1 VLNPL
6 ESNLLKK
13 PAIIKGNSMSAP
25 KAKILVVDDEP
36 SQRKMLQANLSLEGY
51 QVFEADDGANAIA
64 RVSEEFFDLIL
75 MDNRMS
81 HMDGIEALKEIK
93 KISPGIPV
101 IIITAYASVET
112 AVEALQAGAHDYLTK
127 PLDIEELKFKVQQ
140 SLEFWRLKEDNILQ
154 KRRIENLFD
163 ASRIVGRSQKMKDVL
178 ETVAMVAPTE
188 ASVLILGE
196 SGTGKELIANAL
208 HLGSNRSD
216 KRFIKVNCAALPETL
231 LESELFGHE
240 KGAFTG
246 AVGRRAGRFELAD
259 GGTIFLDEIG
269 EMTPATQAK
278 LLRVL
283 QEREFEPLGSSR
295 TVKVDIRII
304 TASNR
309 VLKDEVRKGTFREDL
324 FYRLNV
330 VPINLPP
337 LRDRKED
344 VPLLIEHFLKIY
356 NEKNGRSLQGFHPR
370 ALDAL
375 MRYPWPGNIRELENV
390 VERAVILT
398 RDDYV
403 PYSELP
409 DPIREALDDP
419 LSREIREGITP
430 GMTIREMEKEL
441 IIKTLEDNDGNRTR
455 TARVLGI
462 TRRTLQ
468 HKLKEYEI
476 DQQASD
482 SGAEA

>member
-1 VLNPL
+1 
-6 ESNLLKK
+6 
-13 PAIIKGNSMSAP
+13 MTTP

-36 SQRKMLQANLSLEGY
+36 SQRKMLQANLSLDGY
-51 QVFEADDGANAIA
+51 QVLEADDGAAAIA

-81 HMDGIEALKEIK
+81 QMDGIEALKEIK

-101 IIITAYASVET
+101 IIVTAYASIET

-127 PLDIEELKFKVQQ
+127 PLDIDELRFKVQQ
-140 SLEFWRLKEDNILQ
+140 TLEFWRLKEENILQ
-154 KRRIENLFD
+154 RRRIENLFD
-163 ASRIVGRSQKMKDVL
+163 ASRIVGRSQKMRDVL
-178 ETVAMVAPTE
+178 ETVAMVAPSE

-208 HLGSNRSD
+208 HQGSNRTD
-216 KRFIKVNCAALPETL
+216 KRFIKLNCAALPETL

-246 AVGRRAGRFELAD
+246 AVGRRPGRFELAD
-259 GGTIFLDEIG
+259 GGTIFLDEIS

-283 QEREFEPLGSSR
+283 QEREFEPLGSTK
-295 TVKVDIRII
+295 TVRVDIRII
-304 TASNR
+304 AASNR
-309 VLKDEVRKGTFREDL
+309 ILLDEVKKGKFREDL

-337 LRDRKED
+337 LRERRED
-344 VPLLIEHFLKIY
+344 IPLLIEHFLKIY
-356 NEKNGRSLQGFHPR
+356 NDKNGRNLLGFHPR

-375 MRYPWPGNIRELENV
+375 MRYSWPGNIRELENI

-403 PYSELP
+403 PFSELP
-409 DPIREALDDP
+409 ETIREATGDP
-419 LSREIREGITP
+419 LSEEIREGIRP
-430 GMTIREMEKEL
+430 GMTIKEMEREL
-441 IIKTLEDNDGNRTR
+441 IIKTLEENDANRTH
-455 TARVLGI
+455 TSKVLGI

-468 HKLKEYEI
+468 HKLKEYGI
-476 DQQASD
+476 DLQ
-482 SGAEA
+482 SGDVATD

>member
-1 VLNPL
+1 MATQAGSSVT
-6 ESNLLKK
+6 S
-13 PAIIKGNSMSAP
+13 P

-36 SQRKMLQANLSLEGY
+36 SQRKMLKANLSLEGY
-51 QVFEADDGANAIA
+51 QVFEADDGTSAIK

-81 HMDGIEALKEIK
+81 SMDGIEALKGIK
-93 KISPGIPV
+93 NISPGIPV

-127 PLDIEELKFKVQQ
+127 PLDIEELKIKVQQ
-140 SLEFWRLKEDNILQ
+140 SLEFWRLKEENILQ

-163 ASRIVGRSQKMKDVL
+163 ASRIVGRSLKMKQVL

-188 ASVLILGE
+188 ATVLILGE

-208 HLGSNRSD
+208 HQGSSRSE

-246 AVGRRAGRFELAD
+246 AVGRRPGRFELAD

-269 EMTPATQAK
+269 EMTLATQSK

-283 QEREFEPLGSSR
+283 QEREFEPLGSTR
-295 TVKVDIRII
+295 TVKVDIRIV

-309 VLKDEVRKGTFREDL
+309 ILREEVRKGNFREDL

-330 VPINLPP
+330 VPIMLPP
-337 LRDRKED
+337 LRERRED
-344 VPLLIEHFLKIY
+344 IPLLIEHFLNTY
-356 NEKNGRSLQGFHPR
+356 NDKNSRNLLGFHPR
-370 ALDAL
+370 ALDAI
-375 MRYPWPGNIRELENV
+375 MRYSWPGNIRELENV
-390 VERAVILT
+390 VERSVILSK
-398 RDDYV
+398 DDYV
-403 PYSELP
+403 PFSELP
-409 DPIREALDDP
+409 EAIRGASGDQ
-419 LSREIREGITP
+419 LSEQAREGIRP

-455 TARVLGI
+455 AARVLGI

-468 HKLKEYEI
+468 HKIKEYDLESHSI
-476 DQQASD
+476 DAATD
-482 SGAEA
+482 A

>member
-1 VLNPL
+1 MNAL
-6 ESNLLKK
+6 
-13 PAIIKGNSMSAP
+13 

-36 SQRKMLQANLSLEGY
+36 SQRKMLQANLSLDGY
-51 QVFEADDGANAIA
+51 QVFEADDGTSAIN

-81 HMDGIEALKEIK
+81 QMDGIDALREIK

-112 AVEALQAGAHDYLTK
+112 AVQALQAGAHDYLTK
-127 PLDIEELKFKVQQ
+127 PLDIDELRFKVQQ

-163 ASRIVGRSQKMKDVL
+163 ASRIVGRSQRMKDVL

-208 HLGSNRSD
+208 HQGSTRSD

-246 AVGRRAGRFELAD
+246 AIGRRPGRFELAD

-269 EMTPATQAK
+269 EMTLATQAK

-283 QEREFEPLGSSR
+283 QEREFEPLGSTK

-304 TASNR
+304 AASNKI
-309 VLKDEVRKGTFREDL
+309 LGEEVKRGTFREDL

-330 VPINLPP
+330 VPIFLPP

-344 VPLLIEHFLKIY
+344 VPLLVEHFLNIY
-356 NEKNGRSLQGFHPR
+356 NEKNGRRLHGFHPR
-370 ALDAL
+370 ALDA
-375 MRYPWPGNIRELENV
+375 
-390 VERAVILT
+390 
-398 RDDYV
+398 
-403 PYSELP
+403 
-409 DPIREALDDP
+409 
-419 LSREIREGITP
+419 
-430 GMTIREMEKEL
+430 
-441 IIKTLEDNDGNRTR
+441 
-455 TARVLGI
+455 
-462 TRRTLQ
+462 
-468 HKLKEYEI
+468 
-476 DQQASD
+476 
-482 SGAEA
+482 

>member
-1 VLNPL
+1 MTY
-6 ESNLLKK
+6 
-13 PAIIKGNSMSAP
+13 A

-36 SQRKMLQANLSLEGY
+36 SQRKMLHANLSLDGY
-51 QVFEADDGANAIA
+51 SVFEAEDGSDAIS

-81 HMDGIEALKEIK
+81 HIDGIEALKEIK

-127 PLDIEELKFKVQQ
+127 PLDIDELRFKVQQ
-140 SLEFWRLKEDNILQ
+140 TLEFWRLKEDNILQ
-154 KRRIENLFD
+154 RRRIENLFD
-163 ASRIVGRSQKMKDVL
+163 ASRIIGRSQKMKEVL

-208 HLGSNRSD
+208 HQGSGRAD
-216 KRFIKVNCAALPETL
+216 KRFIKINCAALPETL

-246 AVGRRAGRFELAD
+246 AVGRRPGRFELAD

-283 QEREFEPLGSSR
+283 QEREFEPLGSTR

-304 TASNR
+304 TATNR
-309 VLKDEVRKGTFREDL
+309 ILKDEVKKGTFREDL

-330 VPINLPP
+330 VPIQLPP
-337 LRDRKED
+337 LRERKED
-344 VPLLIEHFLKIY
+344 ILLLIEHFLKIY
-356 NEKNGRSLQGFHPR
+356 NDKNGRRLLGFHPR

-375 MRYPWPGNIRELENV
+375 MRYSWPGNIRELENV

-398 RDDYV
+398 TDDYV
-403 PYSELP
+403 PFSELP
-409 DPIREALDDP
+409 EAIRGATGDTVFG
-419 LSREIREGITP
+419 EIRQGIRP
-430 GMTIREMEKEL
+430 GITIREMEKEL
-441 IIKTLEDNDGNRTR
+441 IIKTLEDNEENRTR
-455 TARVLGI
+455 TARILGI

-468 HKLKEYEI
+468 LKLKEYGL
-476 DQQASD
+476 DQH
-482 SGAEA
+482 SGEVNPDA

>member
-1 VLNPL
+1 M
-6 ESNLLKK
+6 KQR
-13 PAIIKGNSMSAP
+13 

-36 SQRKMLQANLSLEGY
+36 SQRKMLQANLSLDGY
-51 QVFEADDGANAIA
+51 EVYEADDGKTAIS

-81 HMDGIEALKEIK
+81 QLDGIEALKQIK

-112 AVEALQAGAHDYLTK
+112 AVEALQSGAHDYLTK
-127 PLDIEELKFKVQQ
+127 PLDIDELRIKVQQ
-140 SLEFWRLKEDNILQ
+140 TLEFWRLKEENIYQ

-163 ASRIVGRSQKMKDVL
+163 ASRIVGRSPKMRQVL

-208 HLGSNRSD
+208 HQGSGRCD
-216 KRFIKVNCAALPETL
+216 RRFIKINCAALPETL

-240 KGAFTG
+240 RGAFTG
-246 AVGRRAGRFELAD
+246 AVGRKPGRFELAD

-269 EMTPATQAK
+269 EMTFSTQAK

-283 QEREFEPLGSSR
+283 QEREFEPLGSTKS
-295 TVKVDIRII
+295 VKVDIRVIS
-304 TASNR
+304 ASNR
-309 VLKDEVRKGTFREDL
+309 ELKDEVKKGNFREDL

-344 VPLLIEHFLKIY
+344 IPLLIDHFLHIY
-356 NEKNGRSLQGFHPR
+356 NEKNNRNLKGFHPR
-370 ALDAL
+370 ALDAV
-375 MRYPWPGNIRELENV
+375 MRYSWPGNIRELENV

-398 RDDYV
+398 MDEYV
-403 PYSELP
+403 SFSELP
-409 DPIREALDDP
+409 ESISGESASAIP
-419 LSREIREGITP
+419 SMSKVGIAP
-430 GMTIREMEKEL
+430 GMTIRELEKEL
-441 IIKTLEDNDGNRTR
+441 ILVTLEHNDGNRTR
-455 TARVLGI
+455 SAGFLGI

-468 HKLKEYEI
+468 NKLKEYGI
-476 DQQASD
+476 DSHGSD
-482 SGAEA
+482 HGVD

>member
-1 VLNPL
+1 MKTSYLRSTNL
-6 ESNLLKK
+6 RQCEESPMNH
-13 PAIIKGNSMSAP
+13 N

-36 SQRKMLQANLSLEGY
+36 SQRKMLQANLSLDGY
-51 QVFEADDGANAIA
+51 QVFEAEDGTDAIA

-75 MDNRMS
+75 MDNRMTR
-81 HMDGIEALKEIK
+81 MDGIEALKEIK

-101 IIITAYASVET
+101 IIITAFASVET
-112 AVEALQAGAHDYLTK
+112 AIQALQAGAHDYLTK
-127 PLDIEELKFKVQQ
+127 PLEIDELRIKVQQ

-154 KRRIENLFD
+154 RRRIENLFD
-163 ASRIVGRSQKMKDVL
+163 ASRIVGRSERMKHIL

-208 HLGSNRSD
+208 HQGSGRAD

-246 AVGRRAGRFELAD
+246 AVGRRPGRFELAD

-283 QEREFEPLGSSR
+283 QEREFEPLGSTH
-295 TVKVDIRII
+295 TVKVNIRII
-304 TASNR
+304 AASNR
-309 VLKDEVRKGTFREDL
+309 ILKNEVQKGTFRGDL

-330 VPINLPP
+330 VPIELPP
-337 LRDRKED
+337 LRERRED
-344 VPLLIEHFLKIY
+344 IPLLIEHFLKIY
-356 NEKNGRSLQGFHPR
+356 NEKNNRNLKGFHPR

-390 VERAVILT
+390 VERSVILT
-398 RDDYV
+398 SDEYV
-403 PYSELP
+403 PFSELP
-409 DPIREALDDP
+409 ESIRGATADP
-419 LSREIREGITP
+419 LMEQARQGIRP

-455 TARVLGI
+455 TSSILGI

-468 HKLKEYEI
+468 LKLKEYGI
-476 DQQASD
+476 DQHGS
-482 SGAEA
+482 ENP

>member
-1 VLNPL
+1 MT
-6 ESNLLKK
+6 
-13 PAIIKGNSMSAP
+13 GRR
-25 KAKILVVDDEP
+25 AKILVVDDEP
-36 SQRKMLQANLSLEGY
+36 SQRKMLKANLSLDGY
-51 QVFEADDGANAIA
+51 EVFEAEDGKDAIA
-64 RVSEEFFDLIL
+64 RVAEEFYDIIL

-81 HMDGIEALKEIK
+81 NVDGIEALREIK

-127 PLDIEELKFKVQQ
+127 PLDIEELRIKVQQ
-140 SLEFWRLKEDNILQ
+140 TLEFWRLKEENILQ

-163 ASRIVGRSQKMKDVL
+163 ASQIIGRSQKMRQVL

-208 HLGSNRSD
+208 HQGSSRSD
-216 KRFIKVNCAALPETL
+216 KRFIKINCSALPETL

-240 KGAFTG
+240 RGAFTG
-246 AVGRRAGRFELAD
+246 AVGRRPGRFELAD

-269 EMTPATQAK
+269 EMTPSTQAK

-283 QEREFEPLGSSR
+283 QEREFDPLGSTK
-295 TVKVDIRII
+295 TVKVDIRILSA
-304 TASNR
+304 TNKD
-309 VLKDEVRKGTFREDL
+309 LKEEVKKGVFREDL

-330 VPINLPP
+330 VPIHLPP
-337 LRDRKED
+337 LRQRKED
-344 VPLLIEHFLKIY
+344 IPLLIEHFLKIY
-356 NEKNGRSLQGFHPR
+356 NDKNGRSLRGFHPR
-370 ALDAL
+370 ALDAM
-375 MRYPWPGNIRELENV
+375 MRYSWPGNIRELENV

-398 RDDYV
+398 RDEYV
-403 PYSELP
+403 SLPELP
-409 DPIREALDDP
+409 DAMARAVGEPAPWRIK
-419 LSREIREGITP
+419 EGIRP

-441 IIKTLEDNDGNRTR
+441 ILVTLEHNDSNRTR
-455 TARVLGI
+455 SAAELGI

-468 HKLKEYEI
+468 NKLKEYGI
-476 DQQASD
+476 DHHGSDGQLDQAESQL
-482 SGAEA
+482 

>member
-1 VLNPL
+1 MTATN
-6 ESNLLKK
+6 
-13 PAIIKGNSMSAP
+13 
-25 KAKILVVDDEP
+25 AKILVVDDEP
-36 SQRKMLQANLSLEGY
+36 SQRKMLQANLSLDGY
-51 QVFEADDGANAIA
+51 QVFQAEDGADAIA
-64 RVSEEFFDLIL
+64 KVSEEFFDLIL

-81 HMDGIEALKEIK
+81 HIDGIEALKEIK

-127 PLDIEELKFKVQQ
+127 PLDIDELRIKVQQ
-140 SLEFWRLKEDNILQ
+140 SLEFWRLKEENKLHR
-154 KRRIENLFD
+154 RRIENLFD
-163 ASRIVGRSQKMKDVL
+163 TSQIVGRSEKMKQVL

-188 ASVLILGE
+188 ATVLILGE

-208 HLGSNRSD
+208 HQGSNRTD
-216 KRFIKVNCAALPETL
+216 KRFIKINCAALPETL

-246 AVGRRAGRFELAD
+246 AVGRRPGRFELAD

-269 EMTPATQAK
+269 ELTQATQSK

-283 QEREFEPLGSSR
+283 QEREFEPLGSTK
-295 TVKVDIRII
+295 TVKVDIRIV
-304 TASNR
+304 TATNR
-309 VLKDEVRKGTFREDL
+309 MLSEEVKKGHFREDL

-330 VPINLPP
+330 VPVYLPA
-337 LRDRKED
+337 LRERKED
-344 VPLLIEHFLKIY
+344 IPLLIEHFLKIY
-356 NEKNGRSLQGFHPR
+356 NEKNSRNLQGFHPR
-370 ALDAL
+370 AMDAL
-375 MRYPWPGNIRELENV
+375 MRYSWPGNIRELENV

-398 RDDYV
+398 RDDYASF
-403 PYSELP
+403 SELP
-409 DPIREALDDP
+409 EAIRGTTDDGF
-419 LSREIREGITP
+419 SEEVRAGIRP

-455 TARVLGI
+455 SSRILGI

-468 HKLKEYEI
+468 LKLKEYGI
-476 DQQASD
+476 DQSSHD
-482 SGAEA
+482 GVAEN

>member
-1 VLNPL
+1 MK
-6 ESNLLKK
+6 SR
-13 PAIIKGNSMSAP
+13 

-36 SQRKMLQANLSLEGY
+36 SQRKMLQANLSLDGY
-51 QVFEADDGANAIA
+51 DVYEADDGKTAIS
-64 RVSEEFFDLIL
+64 RVSDEFFDLIL

-81 HMDGIEALKEIK
+81 QLDGIEALKQIK

-112 AVEALQAGAHDYLTK
+112 AIEALQSGAHDYLTK
-127 PLDIEELKFKVQQ
+127 PLDIDELRIKVQQ
-140 SLEFWRLKEDNILQ
+140 TLEFWRLKEENILQ

-163 ASRIVGRSQKMKDVL
+163 ASRIIGRSPKMRQVL

-208 HLGSNRSD
+208 HQGSSRSER
-216 KRFIKVNCAALPETL
+216 RFIKINCAALPETL

-240 KGAFTG
+240 RGAFTG
-246 AVGRRAGRFELAD
+246 AVGRKPGRFELAD

-269 EMTPATQAK
+269 EMTFSTQAK

-283 QEREFEPLGSSR
+283 QEREFEPLGSTKSVR
-295 TVKVDIRII
+295 VDIRVIS
-304 TASNR
+304 ASNR
-309 VLKDEVRKGTFREDL
+309 DLKDEVKRGNFREDL

-337 LRDRKED
+337 LRERKED
-344 VPLLIEHFLKIY
+344 IPLLVDHFLHIY
-356 NEKNGRSLQGFHPR
+356 NEKNNRRLKGFHPR
-370 ALDAL
+370 ALDAM
-375 MRYPWPGNIRELENV
+375 MRYSWPGNIRELENV

-398 RDDYV
+398 MDEYV
-403 PYSELP
+403 SFSELP
-409 DPIREALDDP
+409 ESISGESASVIPTTSKA
-419 LSREIREGITP
+419 GIVP
-430 GMTIREMEKEL
+430 GMTIRELEKEL
-441 IIKTLEDNDGNRTR
+441 ILVTLEHNDGNRTR
-455 TARVLGI
+455 SAGFLGI

-468 HKLKEYEI
+468 NKLKEYGI
-476 DQQASD
+476 DSHGSD
-482 SGAEA
+482 HGMD

>member
-1 VLNPL
+1 MK
-6 ESNLLKK
+6 SR
-13 PAIIKGNSMSAP
+13 

-51 QVFEADDGANAIA
+51 EVYEADDGKTAIS

-81 HMDGIEALKEIK
+81 QLDGIEALKQIK

-112 AVEALQAGAHDYLTK
+112 AVEALQSGAHDYLTK
-127 PLDIEELKFKVQQ
+127 PLDIDELKIKVQQ
-140 SLEFWRLKEDNILQ
+140 TLEFWRLKEENILQ

-163 ASRIVGRSQKMKDVL
+163 ASRIIGRSQKMRQVL

-208 HLGSNRSD
+208 HQGSSRCD
-216 KRFIKVNCAALPETL
+216 RRFIKINCAALPETL

-240 KGAFTG
+240 RGAFTG
-246 AVGRRAGRFELAD
+246 AVGRKPGRFELAD

-269 EMTPATQAK
+269 EMTFSTQAK

-283 QEREFEPLGSSR
+283 QEREIEPLGSTR
-295 TVKVDIRII
+295 TVKVDIRVIS
-304 TASNR
+304 ASNR
-309 VLKDEVRKGTFREDL
+309 DLKDEVKKGNFREDL

-330 VPINLPP
+330 VPIHLPP
-337 LRDRKED
+337 LRERKED
-344 VPLLIEHFLKIY
+344 IPLLIDHFLHIY
-356 NEKNGRSLQGFHPR
+356 NEKNNRSLKGFHPR
-370 ALDAL
+370 ALDAM
-375 MRYPWPGNIRELENV
+375 MRYSWPGNIRELENV

-398 RDDYV
+398 MDEYV
-403 PYSELP
+403 SFSELP
-409 DPIREALDDP
+409 ESISGETATTIQAP
-419 LSREIREGITP
+419 SKSGIVP
-430 GMTIREMEKEL
+430 GMTIRELEKEL
-441 IIKTLEDNDGNRTR
+441 ILVTLEHNDGNRTR
-455 TARVLGI
+455 TAGFLGI

-468 HKLKEYEI
+468 NKLKEYGI
-476 DQQASD
+476 DAHGSD
-482 SGAEA
+482 AATD

>member
-1 VLNPL
+1 M
-6 ESNLLKK
+6 E
-13 PAIIKGNSMSAP
+13 AP
-25 KAKILVVDDEP
+25 KAKILVTDDEA
-36 SQRKMLQANLSLEGY
+36 SQRKMLKANLTLEGY
-51 QVFEADDGANAIA
+51 EVFEADDGTSAIDL
-64 RVSEEFFDLIL
+64 VSKEFFDLIL

-81 HMDGIEALKEIK
+81 QMDGIEALREIK

-112 AVEALQAGAHDYLTK
+112 AVEALHAGAHDYLSK
-127 PLDIEELKFKVQQ
+127 PLDVEELKIKVGQ
-140 SLEFWRLKEDNILQ
+140 SLEFWRLKEENILQ

-163 ASRIVGRSQKMKDVL
+163 ASRIVGRSPLMRQVL
-178 ETVAMVAPTE
+178 ETVAMVAPSE

-196 SGTGKELIANAL
+196 SGTGKELIANAI
-208 HLGSNRSD
+208 HQGSVRSD

-246 AVGRRAGRFELAD
+246 AVSRRPGRFELANT
-259 GGTIFLDEIG
+259 GTIFLDEIG
-269 EMTPATQAK
+269 EMSVSTQAK

-283 QEREFEPLGSSR
+283 QEREFEPLGSTR
-295 TVKVDIRII
+295 TVKVDIRILA
-304 TASNR
+304 ASNR
-309 VLKDEVRKGTFREDL
+309 KLREEVDEGTFREDL

-330 VPINLPP
+330 VPVELPP

-344 VPLLIEHFLKIY
+344 IPLLM
-356 NEKNGRSLQGFHPR
+356 
-370 ALDAL
+370 DAI
-375 MRYPWPGNIRELENV
+375 MRYSWPGNIRELENV
-390 VERAVILT
+390 VERSVILT

-403 PYSELP
+403 LFPDLP
-409 DPIREALDDP
+409 EPVRGASGETYQREM
-419 LSREIREGITP
+419 REGIRP
-430 GMTIREMEKEL
+430 GMTIKEMEREL

-455 TARVLGI
+455 SSSILGI

-476 DQQASD
+476 DVPP
-482 SGAEA
+482 G

>member
-1 VLNPL
+1 MK
-6 ESNLLKK
+6 SR
-13 PAIIKGNSMSAP
+13 

-36 SQRKMLQANLSLEGY
+36 SQRKMLQANLSLDGY
-51 QVFEADDGANAIA
+51 EVYEADDGRTAIS

-81 HMDGIEALKEIK
+81 QLDGIEALKQIK

-112 AVEALQAGAHDYLTK
+112 AVESLQSGAHDYLTK
-127 PLDIEELKFKVQQ
+127 PLDIDELRIKVQQ
-140 SLEFWRLKEDNILQ
+140 TLEFWRLKEENILQ

-163 ASRIVGRSQKMKDVL
+163 ASRIIGRSPRMRQVL

-208 HLGSNRSD
+208 HQGSNRSD
-216 KRFIKVNCAALPETL
+216 RRFIKINCAALPETL

-240 KGAFTG
+240 RGAFTG
-246 AVGRRAGRFELAD
+246 AVGRKPGRFELAD

-269 EMTPATQAK
+269 EMTFSTQAK

-283 QEREFEPLGSSR
+283 QEREFEPLGSTRS
-295 TVKVDIRII
+295 VKVDIRVIS
-304 TASNR
+304 ASNR
-309 VLKDEVRKGTFREDL
+309 DLKDEVKKGNFREDL

-337 LRDRKED
+337 LRERKED
-344 VPLLIEHFLKIY
+344 IPLLVDHFLQIY
-356 NEKNGRSLQGFHPR
+356 NEKNNRHLKGFHPR
-370 ALDAL
+370 ALDAM
-375 MRYPWPGNIRELENV
+375 MRYSWPGNIRELENV

-398 RDDYV
+398 MDEYV
-403 PYSELP
+403 SFSELP
-409 DPIREALDDP
+409 ESISGESPSAVVTT
-419 LSREIREGITP
+419 SKVGIAP
-430 GMTIREMEKEL
+430 GMTIRELEKAL
-441 IIKTLEDNDGNRTR
+441 ILVTLEHNDGNRTR
-455 TARVLGI
+455 SAGFLGI

-468 HKLKEYEI
+468 NKLKEYGI
-476 DQQASD
+476 DSHGSEHGVD
-482 SGAEA
+482 

>member
-1 VLNPL
+1 M
-6 ESNLLKK
+6 K
-13 PAIIKGNSMSAP
+13 AP

-36 SQRKMLQANLSLEGY
+36 SQRKMLKANLTLEGY
-51 QVFEADDGANAIA
+51 EVHEADDGTTAIA

-81 HMDGIEALKEIK
+81 QMDGIEALTEIK

-101 IIITAYASVET
+101 IIITAYASIET
-112 AVEALQAGAHDYLTK
+112 AVEALHKGAHDYFTK
-127 PLDIEELKFKVQQ
+127 PLDVEELKIKVRQ
-140 SLEFWRLKEDNILQ
+140 SLEFWRLKEENILQ

-163 ASRIVGRSQKMKDVL
+163 ASQIIGRSSGMKAVL
-178 ETVAMVAPTE
+178 ERVAMVAPTE
-188 ASVLILGE
+188 ATVLILGE

-208 HLGSNRSD
+208 HQGSNRSEA
-216 KRFIKVNCAALPETL
+216 RFIKVNCAALPETL

-246 AVGRRAGRFELAD
+246 AVARKPGRFELAD

-269 EMTPATQAK
+269 ELSQSTQAK

-283 QEREFEPLGSSR
+283 QERELEPLGSTK
-295 TVKVDIRII
+295 TVKVDIRIV
-304 TASNR
+304 TATNR
-309 VLKDEVRKGTFREDL
+309 NLIEEVKGGSFREDL

-330 VPINLPP
+330 VPIELPG
-337 LRDRKED
+337 LRERRED
-344 VPLLIEHFLKIY
+344 IPLLVEHFLRIY
-356 NEKNGRSLQGFHPR
+356 NGKNGRNVLGFHPR
-370 ALDAL
+370 GLDAM
-375 MRYPWPGNIRELENV
+375 MRYSWPGNIRELENV

-403 PYSELP
+403 TFSELP
-409 DPIREALDDP
+409 EPIREATDDP
-419 LSREIREGITP
+419 HSVRAFDGIRP
-430 GMTIREMEKEL
+430 GMTLKEMEREL
-441 IIKTLEDNDGNRTR
+441 IIRTLEDNDANRTHS
-455 TARVLGI
+455 ARILGI

-476 DQQASD
+476 
-482 SGAEA
+482 EI

>member
-1 VLNPL
+1 MNAL
-6 ESNLLKK
+6 
-13 PAIIKGNSMSAP
+13 

-36 SQRKMLQANLSLEGY
+36 SQRKMLQANLSLDGY
-51 QVFEADDGANAIA
+51 QVFEADDGTSAIK

-81 HMDGIEALKEIK
+81 QMDGIDALREIK

-112 AVEALQAGAHDYLTK
+112 AVQALQAGAHDYLTK
-127 PLDIEELKFKVQQ
+127 PLDIDELRFKVQQ

-163 ASRIVGRSQKMKDVL
+163 ASRIVGRSQRMKDVL

-208 HLGSNRSD
+208 HQGSSRSD

-246 AVGRRAGRFELAD
+246 AIGRRPGRFELAD

-269 EMTPATQAK
+269 EMTLATQAK

-283 QEREFEPLGSSR
+283 QEREFEPLGSTK

-304 TASNR
+304 AASNKI
-309 VLKDEVRKGTFREDL
+309 LGEEVKRGTFREDL

-330 VPINLPP
+330 VPIFLPP

-344 VPLLIEHFLKIY
+344 VPLLVEHFLNIY
-356 NEKNGRSLQGFHPR
+356 NEKNGRRLHGFHPR

-375 MRYPWPGNIRELENV
+375 MRYTWPGNIRELENV

-403 PYSELP
+403 PFSELP
-409 DPIREALDDP
+409 EAIRGADGDLLPDQF
-419 LSREIREGITP
+419 REGIRP

-455 TARVLGI
+455 TSRVLGI

-468 HKLKEYEI
+468 HKLKEYGL
-476 DQQASD
+476 DKQGQDASP
-482 SGAEA
+482 EE

>member
-1 VLNPL
+1 
-6 ESNLLKK
+6 
-13 PAIIKGNSMSAP
+13 MSAP

-36 SQRKMLQANLSLEGY
+36 SQRKMLQANLSLDGY
-51 QVFEADDGANAIA
+51 QVFEADDGTSATA

-81 HMDGIEALKEIK
+81 QMDGIDALREIK

-112 AVEALQAGAHDYLTK
+112 AVQALQAGAHDYLTK
-127 PLDIEELKFKVQQ
+127 PLDIDELRFKVQQ
-140 SLEFWRLKEDNILQ
+140 SLEFWRLKKDNILQ
-154 KRRIENLFD
+154 RRRIENLFD

-208 HLGSNRSD
+208 HQGSNRTD

-246 AVGRRAGRFELAD
+246 AIGRRPGRFELAD
-259 GGTIFLDEIG
+259 GGTIFLDEIA
-269 EMTPATQAK
+269 EMTLATQAK

-283 QEREFEPLGSSR
+283 QEREFEPLGSTK

-304 TASNR
+304 AASNKI
-309 VLKDEVRKGTFREDL
+309 LGEEVKKGTFREDL

-344 VPLLIEHFLKIY
+344 VPLLIEHFLSIY
-356 NEKNGRSLQGFHPR
+356 NEKNSRRLQGFHPR

-375 MRYPWPGNIRELENV
+375 MRYAWPGNIRELENV

-403 PYSELP
+403 PFSELP
-409 DPIREALDDP
+409 EPVRGTDGDP
-419 LSREIREGITP
+419 LSDQFREGIRP

-455 TARVLGI
+455 TSRVLGI

-468 HKLKEYEI
+468 HKLKEYGL
-476 DQQASD
+476 DKNALD
-482 SGAEA
+482 SSAEE